1 MKEKKEL
8 MIMKKN
14 IISLI
19 VVLIVTIGLLVG
31 CTTYPGSQ
39 DSYQHGNGAG
49 STALHV
55 EETDI
60 SSGYGNSGN
69 ATVDSEARGNG
80 NGGNGNGQQ
89 VGAGDGDC
97 DPTETYE
104 SAVTSSTES
113 GNGAST
119 AIVTEGYGATGAI
132 ADEDLILG
140 EMLTYAIQDEY
151 LAHAEYVYIIDTFG
165 SAKPFSNIIKAEEQH
180 IDALVPLFTEYGI
193 EAPGD
198 TGSDYAVAVSSLTEA
213 YQAGEKAE
221 IDNIAMYDEFLK
233 QDLPDD
239 VRAVFESL
247 RKASENH
254 LAAFRNHL

>member
-1 MKEKKEL
+1 
-8 MIMKKN
+8 MKKR

-49 STALHV
+49 STALHD

-69 ATVDSEARGNG
+69 AAVDSEARGNG

-97 DPTETYE
+97 DPTGTHE

-113 GNGAST
+113 DNNET
-119 AIVTEGYGATGAI
+119 NVTVITEGYGASGAI
-132 ADEDLILG
+132 ADEDLTLA

-180 IDALVPLFTEYGI
+180 IDALLPLFTEYGI
-193 EAPGD
+193 EAPAD